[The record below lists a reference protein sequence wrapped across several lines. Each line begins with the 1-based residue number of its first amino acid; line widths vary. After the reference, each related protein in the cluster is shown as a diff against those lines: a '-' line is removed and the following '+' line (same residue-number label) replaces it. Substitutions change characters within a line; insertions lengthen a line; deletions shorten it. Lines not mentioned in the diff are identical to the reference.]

1 MNQNSVRAR
10 RGSTVCVSPSDQG
23 MSWKSIS
30 EATPSVQRSQSIA
43 LAVVACI
50 ARLTGRV
57 GSARRRAHQ
66 EATTFAAHA
75 HDATT
80 TSVRPM

>member
-1 MNQNSVRAR
+1 MNQNSVRAS
-10 RGSTVCVSPSDQG
+10 RGSTVAVQPSDQG

-30 EATPSVQRSQSIA
+30 GVTPSVHRSQSIA

-57 GSARRRAHQ
+57 GSLRRSDHQ
-66 EATTFAAHA
+66 VATTF
-75 HDATT
+75 HDHTHEATT
-80 TSVRPM
+80 TSVCPM